1 MRPQKLPHSIFCLTY
16 LRGINGLKPN
26 TVWQLTAA
34 DEGLRFISNMPFSK
48 DEFIV
53 SYDHLVYFRRR
64 PDWYFQGIRNA
75 TARAIAGSAL
85 NGELGAVSAVMSGKQ
100 RLSDELGFLIYSAGV
115 DQYNED
121 NESDSLDEKKKTR
134 ARFRWDNW
142 RPGAR
147 GDESFFKTLVER
159 CTILDYEGIEEFL
172 DFKPL

>member
-53 SYDHLVYFRRR
+53 PYDHLVYFRRR
-64 PDWYFQGIRNA
+64 PDWYFQGVRNA

-159 CTILDYEGIEEFL
+159 CPLLEYEGIEEFL

>member
-64 PDWYFQGIRNA
+64 PDWYFQGVRNA
-75 TARAIAGSAL
+75 TARDSRKRPQRGAG
-85 NGELGAVSAVMSGKQ
+85 GCLG
-100 RLSDELGFLIYSAGV
+100 
-115 DQYNED
+115 
-121 NESDSLDEKKKTR
+121 
-134 ARFRWDNW
+134 
-142 RPGAR
+142 
-147 GDESFFKTLVER
+147 GDVRQAEVV
-159 CTILDYEGIEEFL
+159 
-172 DFKPL
+172 